1 VVNESRELTVNSNN
15 PNKLTVENA
24 TPWLEQDDRQPRAVA
39 EGLAERNGRS
49 YYTAAAFIR
58 LSS

>member
-1 VVNESRELTVNSNN
+1 MVNESRELTVNSNN

-39 EGLAERNGRS
+39 EGLAERNGRPE
-49 YYTAAAFIR
+49 
-58 LSS
+58 LSHRRGLYPA